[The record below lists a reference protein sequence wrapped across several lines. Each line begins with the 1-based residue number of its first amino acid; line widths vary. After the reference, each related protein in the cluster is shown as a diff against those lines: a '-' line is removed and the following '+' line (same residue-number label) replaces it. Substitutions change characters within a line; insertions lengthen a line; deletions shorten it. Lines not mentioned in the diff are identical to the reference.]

1 MPVSAFPRENK
12 EFHRQYFRMCP
23 ELICIN
29 YSLDSPNYTFSLHK
43 NQVCSKHSK
52 HLLLSFAHKSKG
64 DSTAKQEHCNGMIL
78 VITFNGIKKAE

>member
-1 MPVSAFPRENK
+1 MPVSAFPGENK
-12 EFHRQYFRMCP
+12 EFHKQYFRMCL

-52 HLLLSFAHKSKG
+52 HLLSFA
-64 DSTAKQEHCNGMIL
+64 C
-78 VITFNGIKKAE
+78 KARGVALQNKNIAMA